1 MSYPYSTIKT
11 KKSQNPVIRISPKS
25 IYLSFGGYMVE
36 IQNNRLKN
44 TINFTLMSILAI
56 ILIDEGSVVGEA
68 IVAFS
73 VYLIISKKLKKIK
86 K

>member
-1 MSYPYSTIKT
+1 
-11 KKSQNPVIRISPKS
+11 
-25 IYLSFGGYMVE
+25 MVE